1 VRAVSPHENRL
12 LTANRNIPTRSGIL
26 DLQGGEDVNPD
37 ETTDPSLRTV
47 YADYWHTYKDTTIQS
62 VSISSAG
69 EVSVTLGDETYK
81 WLKEADISEDEVDYV
96 NCC

>member
-1 VRAVSPHENRL
+1 
-12 LTANRNIPTRSGIL
+12 
-26 DLQGGEDVNPD
+26 
-37 ETTDPSLRTV
+37 
-47 YADYWHTYKDTTIQS
+47 